1 MPHHA
6 YRPHRVKLR
15 SGLEPMGTFEYATV
29 LIASYVAGGVYV
41 WPRSLCLIAGSNG
54 IVALVLTGLWGLFI
68 LGGVAYWAS
77 VTPGKTAYQKLERT
91 SGRFWSVLIA
101 GIAGILTMTYIAA
114 IGALYITVLT
124 TVVIPGHR
132 AWALGVILMGYIF
145 WLGTRP
151 PISVIRLFTLTIP
164 GLTLLTLITVGLG
177 FDNVQFPNALRPHV
191 PIQWGNVYDATVSGT
206 YFWVPILPLATAVG
220 LVRDRFPSKVM
231 PTTLWTV
238 VVQIFLLLLLY
249 SLAVMTL
256 GPEGVAHATWPI
268 VFVFENI
275 DLSNFFITEI
285 GLGVAIIW
293 TVSFIGFI
301 AWHVWHQSLL
311 IEHVWKKRPGGLNPW
326 VIALVIAAAAI
337 LVMRLSLNPETLEA
351 FLLNTLAPINFWFST
366 IWVSIAVILTLWK
379 RRQSHHGTAS
389 NSDV

>member
-1 MPHHA
+1 
-6 YRPHRVKLR
+6 
-15 SGLEPMGTFEYATV
+15 MGIFEYATV

-54 IVALVLTGLWGLFI
+54 ILALILAGLWGLFI

-77 VTPGKTAYQKLERT
+77 LTPGKTAYQKLEMT
-91 SGRFWSVLIA
+91 GGRFWSVLIA
-101 GIAGILTMTYIAA
+101 GMAGILTMTYIAA

-177 FDNVQFPNALRPHV
+177 FENMQFPNALRPHV
-191 PIQWGNVYDATVSGT
+191 PVQWANVYEATISGT

-220 LVRDRFPSKVM
+220 LVRGRVSSKVM

-238 VVQIFLLLLLY
+238 VIQIFLLLLLY
-249 SLAVMTL
+249 GLAVVTL

-311 IEHVWKKRPGGLNPW
+311 IEHLWRRRPGGFNPF
-326 VIALVIAAAAI
+326 VVALIIAAAAI
-337 LVMRLSLNPETLEA
+337 AVLRLSLNPETLEA
-351 FLLNTLAPINFWFST
+351 FLLDTLAPINFWFST
-366 IWVSIAVILTLWK
+366 LWVSIVVILTLRK
-379 RRQSHHGTAS
+379 RRHLHHVPHS
-389 NSDV
+389 QSDV